1 MDAAVL
7 RLKMLVSSVKKVS
20 DSEGHITAEEL
31 VFNAVYSSKEGSA
44 NSLWCK
50 WTPAGSLTF
59 TVSNPAAF
67 GKVLPGQFVFVDL
80 IPTDKE
86 AA

>member
-1 MDAAVL
+1 MDAAAL

-20 DSEGHITAEEL
+20 DSEGNITAEEL
-31 VFNAVYSSKEGSA
+31 AFSVVYSSKEGSA
-44 NSLWCK
+44 NAQWCK
-50 WTPAGSLTF
+50 WTPSGSLGF

-67 GKVLPGQFVFVDL
+67 GKVLPGQFFFVDL
-80 IPTDKE
+80 IPTDKD

>member
-1 MDAAVL
+1 MDPVL

-20 DSEGHITAEEL
+20 DSEGNITAEEL
-31 VFNAVYSSKEGSA
+31 AFNAVYSNQAGSA
-44 NSLWCK
+44 NSQWCK
-50 WTPAGSLTF
+50 WTPSGSLNF

-80 IPTDKE
+80 IPTDKD